1 MLRFEKFSKINIL
14 SDARRRFVTHMAV
27 LACGG
32 SSVNNCVPKAKSSWK
47 FGLVGKDH
55 MNFFLSLEMLHVCS
69 HASLLAAPTRKRK
82 PYASSFRQ
90 AFQIRGCGAHSFARS
105 FPKSGRCF
113 FSGVLRRPLGK
124 IPSTPAGGTWPG
136 FLGGREKIPSTP
148 AGGGNLERRGWA
160 GVVRGA
166 GKGKRPGGNPVP
178 RGRRGGKQR
187 YGCIFL

>member
-1 MLRFEKFSKINIL
+1 
-14 SDARRRFVTHMAV
+14 MAV

-124 IPSTPAGGTWPG
+124 SPAHPLEELGPG
-136 FLGGREKIPSTP
+136 FSAAAKKSP
-148 AGGGNLERRGWA
+148 AHPLGGNLERRGWA

-178 RGRRGGKQR
+178 RGQRGGKKR

>member
-1 MLRFEKFSKINIL
+1 MLRFENFSKIKNIL

-148 AGGGNLERRGWA
+148 AGGELRAAWLGGGSTWRRQ
-160 GVVRGA
+160 
-166 GKGKRPGGNPVP
+166 GKTTRW
-178 RGRRGGKQR
+178 
-187 YGCIFL
+187 

>member
-1 MLRFEKFSKINIL
+1 MLRFENFSKIKNIL

-124 IPSTPAGGTWPG
+124 IPSTPAGG
-136 FLGGREKIPSTP
+136 
-148 AGGGNLERRGWA
+148 GNLERRGWA

-178 RGRRGGKQR
+178 RGQRGGKKR

>member
-1 MLRFEKFSKINIL
+1 MLRFENFSKIKNIL

-69 HASLLAAPTRKRK
+69 HAVFSP
-82 PYASSFRQ
+82 
-90 AFQIRGCGAHSFARS
+90 AH
-105 FPKSGRCF
+105 
-113 FSGVLRRPLGK
+113 PLEELG
-124 IPSTPAGGTWPG
+124 PG
-136 FLGGREKIPSTP
+136 FSAAAKKSP
-148 AGGGNLERRGWA
+148 AHPLGGNLERRGWA

-166 GKGKRPGGNPVP
+166 GKGKRPGDNPVP
-178 RGRRGGKQR
+178 RGRRGGKKR